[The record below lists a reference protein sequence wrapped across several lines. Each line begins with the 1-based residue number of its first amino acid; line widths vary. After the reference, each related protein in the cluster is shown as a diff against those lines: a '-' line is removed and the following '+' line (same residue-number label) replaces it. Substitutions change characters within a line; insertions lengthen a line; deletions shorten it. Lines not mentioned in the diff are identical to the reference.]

1 MIEITT
7 KRLILREY
15 KKSDWEAAHRY
26 AQMEEIL
33 IYEAWGP
40 NQEKDTQ
47 AFIARAIDERKQQA
61 RTTFELCVTLKNTGE
76 LIGGCGFGIDKDHPS
91 RGNFGYIIHPERW
104 NNGYATEAASGIID
118 YMEKNHG
125 IKEVEATCD
134 VLNLASQKVIQKC
147 GLEKIKEIKDD
158 FEMKGRMRS
167 TFVFGK
173 RYKR

>member
-1 MIEITT
+1 MIAITT

-15 KKSDWEAAHRY
+15 QESDWEAAHRY
-26 AQMEEIL
+26 SKMEDIL

-40 NQEKDTQ
+40 NDEKATQ
-47 AFIARAIDERKQQA
+47 AFIARTIDERKQQP
-61 RTTFELCVTLKNTGE
+61 RTTFELCVTLKNTGK
-76 LIGGCGFGIDKDHPS
+76 LIGGCGFRIEKDNPS
-91 RGNFGYIIHPERW
+91 KGNFGYIIHPDFW

-118 YMEKNHG
+118 YMVNNYG
-125 IKEVEATCD
+125 IKEIEATCD

-147 GLEKIKEIKDD
+147 GLEKVKEIKDD

-173 RYKR
+173 KV